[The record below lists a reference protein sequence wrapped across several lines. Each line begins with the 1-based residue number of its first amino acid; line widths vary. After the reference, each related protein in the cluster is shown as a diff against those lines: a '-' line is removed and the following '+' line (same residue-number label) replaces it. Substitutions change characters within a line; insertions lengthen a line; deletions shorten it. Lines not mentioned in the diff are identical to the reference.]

1 MLRIEL
7 VGLLLLACTQILTE
21 HRDHRESRDQYGY
34 HQRFHDLQERITRE
48 VRVKEGRLRG
58 MVIQP
63 RTNYN
68 LQLVDVFLGV
78 PYAEPPVGSFRF
90 SPPRSPQPWRGVRQS
105 QEFAPV
111 CPQVLPNLREE
122 VKPGRYEYLERHL
135 PYLRNQSEDCLYLNI
150 YAPHQA
156 EGNFDKQDPEIL
168 GKTFISD
175 NLRLRKK
182 FRSLG
187 SSIRSPRYE
196 QRSKEIGFVT
206 SESETVRFHQFRV
219 LEFREIHV
227 RPQRLRLMARVAKVA
242 PVSSSSSLYCY
253 FRLTGIASHT
263 SFIYIGKDG

>member
-1 MLRIEL
+1 LIN
-7 VGLLLLACTQILTE
+7 
-21 HRDHRESRDQYGY
+21 
-34 HQRFHDLQERITRE
+34 
-48 VRVKEGRLRG
+48 K
-58 MVIQP
+58 
-63 RTNYN
+63 
-68 LQLVDVFLGV
+68 
-78 PYAEPPVGSFRF
+78 
-90 SPPRSPQPWRGVRQS
+90 
-105 QEFAPV
+105 
-111 CPQVLPNLREE
+111 
-122 VKPGRYEYLERHL
+122 
-135 PYLRNQSEDCLYLNI
+135 
-150 YAPHQA
+150 
-156 EGNFDKQDPEIL
+156 IL

-253 FRLTGIASHT
+253 FRFNRHRITYIIYLYWERRISFRNAWIFQDISILYRIRNLTTRNKKYPCSIETCATILLQRTNVCNIIAT
-263 SFIYIGKDG
+263 LPE

>member
-1 MLRIEL
+1 MKII
-7 VGLLLLACTQILTE
+7 C
-21 HRDHRESRDQYGY
+21 QYIVAS
-34 HQRFHDLQERITRE
+34 L
-48 VRVKEGRLRG
+48 
-58 MVIQP
+58 
-63 RTNYN
+63 
-68 LQLVDVFLGV
+68 
-78 PYAEPPVGSFRF
+78 
-90 SPPRSPQPWRGVRQS
+90 
-105 QEFAPV
+105 
-111 CPQVLPNLREE
+111 
-122 VKPGRYEYLERHL
+122 
-135 PYLRNQSEDCLYLNI
+135 
-150 YAPHQA
+150 
-156 EGNFDKQDPEIL
+156 GNFDKQDPEIL